1 MDLFKRRLRMGGSIL
16 LPLVFS
22 NPLFADVPVVDLM
35 AQPAK
40 QTSSYVAKP
49 LNIEQRLQIL
59 ERKVGNDALIDL
71 YQRLDALQ
79 IEVQQLRGLQ
89 EVQGHSLEGVKQ
101 RQRSLYVDLDQRINN
116 LQKELKQLSVPA
128 AAVAGLPLSQSIVDN
143 STLGNEEGGELVA
156 NGSAMV
162 NSVEGTAIGSAG
174 VGVVVPVVP
183 VTGGAVAVSG
193 AVATITPPAPVNPL
207 QEQSD
212 YQKALDLLMAGS
224 YEEAIAAF
232 SSFLQ
237 YYPNGEYQMN
247 AQYWLGEAYYVS
259 RYFDQAIE
267 AFSQVIA
274 DKTARKRPDAM
285 LKSGYSFY
293 EQKRWSECREL
304 LQQLIADYP
313 QSTAAGLAEQRL
325 QMLRAA
331 NL

>member
-1 MDLFKRRLRMGGSIL
+1 MDLFKRRLWMGGSIL
-16 LPLVFS
+16 LPLIFS

-35 AQPAK
+35 AKPAK
-40 QTSSYVAKP
+40 QSSSYVAKP

-59 ERKVGNDALIDL
+59 ERKMGNDALIDL

-89 EVQGHSLEGVKQ
+89 EEHSHSMEGVKQ
-101 RQRSLYVDLDQRINN
+101 RQRSLYVDLDQRINS
-116 LQKELKQLSVPA
+116 LQKELKQLSALAPVITGSP
-128 AAVAGLPLSQSIVDN
+128 LPQSTVDN
-143 STLGNEEGGELVA
+143 HELGHGEGGGSVVNGTVTA
-156 NGSAMV
+156 NSG
-162 NSVEGTAIGSAG
+162 ETAAG
-174 VGVVVPVVP
+174 VEVVVPVVP
-183 VTGGAVAVSG
+183 STGGTLVSDG

-207 QEQSD
+207 QEQAD

-224 YEEAIAAF
+224 YQEAIAAF

-237 YYPNGEYQMN
+237 HYPNGEYRMN

-274 DKTARKRPDAM
+274 DKSARKRPDAM

-304 LQQLIADYP
+304 LQQLIVDYP
-313 QSTAAGLAEQRL
+313 QSTVAGLAEQRL

>member
-16 LPLVFS
+16 LPLIFS
-22 NPLFADVPVVDLM
+22 NSLFADVPVVDLM

-89 EVQGHSLEGVKQ
+89 EEQGHSLEGVKQ

-116 LQKELKQLSVPA
+116 LQKELKQLSLP
-128 AAVAGLPLSQSIVDN
+128 AVAGSPLSQSAVDN
-143 STLGNEEGGELVA
+143 STLGSGEGGELVA
-156 NGSAMV
+156 NGNAMV
-162 NSVEGTAIGSAG
+162 NSVEGTATGSAG
-174 VGVVVPVVP
+174 VVGVVVPVAPAIGGV
-183 VTGGAVAVSG
+183 VTASDAVA
-193 AVATITPPAPVNPL
+193 APQPAPVNPL

-267 AFSQVIA
+267 AFSHVIA

-313 QSTAAGLAEQRL
+313 QSAAAGLAEQRL

>member
-1 MDLFKRRLRMGGSIL
+1 MDLFKRRLWMGGSIL
-16 LPLVFS
+16 LPFIFA

-35 AQPAK
+35 AKPAK
-40 QTSSYVAKP
+40 QSSSYVAKP

-59 ERKVGNDALIDL
+59 ERKMGNDALIDL

-89 EVQGHSLEGVKQ
+89 EEQGHSLEGVKQ
-101 RQRSLYVDLDQRINN
+101 RQRSLYVDLDQRINS

-128 AAVAGLPLSQSIVDN
+128 PAVAGSPLPQSTVDN
-143 STLGNEEGGELVA
+143 NELRHGEGGESVA
-156 NGSAMV
+156 NGSVMA
-162 NSVEGTAIGSAG
+162 NSGESAAG
-174 VGVVVPVVP
+174 VEVVVPVVLP
-183 VTGGAVAVSG
+183 TGGTVVGNSAVA
-193 AVATITPPAPVNPL
+193 AIAPPAPVNPL

-224 YEEAIAAF
+224 YEEAISAF

-237 YYPNGEYQMN
+237 HYPNGEYRMN

-259 RYFDQAIE
+259 RHFDQAIE

-313 QSTAAGLAEQRL
+313 QSAAAGLAEQRL

>member
-1 MDLFKRRLRMGGSIL
+1 MNLFKRRLRMGGSIL
-16 LPLVFS
+16 LPLIFS

-35 AQPAK
+35 AKPVK
-40 QTSSYVAKP
+40 QSSGYVAKP
-49 LNIEQRLQIL
+49 LNVEQRLQIL
-59 ERKVGNDALIDL
+59 ERKMGNDALIDL

-89 EVQGHSLEGVKQ
+89 EEHSHSMEGVKQ

-116 LQKELKQLSVPA
+116 LQKELKQLSAPA
-128 AAVAGLPLSQSIVDN
+128 PAVVGSPPSQSTVDN
-143 STLGNEEGGELVA
+143 NEPGHGEGGESVA
-156 NGSAMV
+156 NGAV
-162 NSVEGTAIGSAG
+162 TANSGEVGS
-174 VGVVVPVVP
+174 VGIVVPVVP
-183 VTGGAVAVSG
+183 STGGTVVGNGAVA
-193 AVATITPPAPVNPL
+193 AVTPPAPVNPL

-237 YYPNGEYQMN
+237 HYPNGEYRMN

-304 LQQLIADYP
+304 LQRLIADYP

>member
-16 LPLVFS
+16 LPLIFS
-22 NPLFADVPVVDLM
+22 SPLFADVPVVDLM
-35 AQPAK
+35 AKPVK
-40 QTSSYVAKP
+40 QSSGYVAKP
-49 LNIEQRLQIL
+49 QSVEQRLQIL
-59 ERKVGNDALIDL
+59 ERKIGNDALIDL

-79 IEVQQLRGLQ
+79 VEVQQLRGLQ
-89 EVQGHSLEGVKQ
+89 EEQGHSLEGVKQ

-116 LQKELKQLSVPA
+116 LQKELKQLSVPVP
-128 AAVAGLPLSQSIVDN
+128 AVAGSPLSQSIVDN
-143 STLGNEEGGELVA
+143 NASGHGEGGGLAA
-156 NGSAMV
+156 NGSAV
-162 NSVEGTAIGSAG
+162 ANSGEGVAIGSTG
-174 VGVVVPVVP
+174 VGVVVPVAPTTDGV
-183 VTGGAVAVSG
+183 VTANG
-193 AVATITPPAPVNPL
+193 AVATTTPPAPVNPL

-293 EQKRWSECREL
+293 EQKRWPECREL